1 MRLHSTSGK
10 FGDLRDSV
18 KVVQMIQW
26 VRIANFKSLAS
37 VTIPLGHLTCL
48 VGMNGAGKSTVL
60 QALDFVSQL
69 MRGDVQGWLDQRGWV
84 AADLNCKLIKERNIT
99 FDVSFTTSNETRL
112 QWHGVFN
119 RSELRCTQEI
129 LAWTNRS
136 SRKMHTFNSHGKTF
150 SLSGRQRQSIAFEYQ
165 GSILSVLKDSELPL
179 ELLEF
184 RDALRNVRSLE
195 LLSPDK
201 LRKSARTTEHD
212 IGSGGEKLSA
222 YLDTIKGE
230 RKTQLVA
237 LLQRFYPALVDYKI
251 TSQKSG
257 WKKLSVFEQFG
268 TQKLETDALHLNDG
282 LLRILAVLTQADA
295 DRSLLLLDELENG
308 INQEIVE
315 TLVDT
320 LLQSPQQLLV
330 TTHSP
335 LLLNYLPDAVAKSA
349 VQFLYK
355 TPQGET
361 RIRPFF
367 DIPRMAA
374 KLEAMGPG
382 DAFVD
387 TDLRLLAQECM
398 ELDAQDAAVERAEA
412 EANATDEGQ
421 A

>member
-1 MRLHSTSGK
+1 
-10 FGDLRDSV
+10 
-18 KVVQMIQW
+18 MIES
-26 VRIANFKSLAS
+26 VRIVNFKSLGD
-37 VTIPLGHLTCL
+37 VTIPLGHFTCL

-60 QALDFVSQL
+60 QALDFLSQL
-69 MRGDVQGWLDQRGWV
+69 MRGDVQGWLDRRGWT
-84 AADLNCKLIKERNIT
+84 ATDLRCKLRTEFNSQFVVKFAASSGASLFWIGT
-99 FDVSFTTSNETRL
+99 
-112 QWHGVFN
+112 FN
-119 RSELRCTQEI
+119 RADLRCTKEVVVI
-129 LAWTNRS
+129 KPDKIDWTVLRLIGQ
-136 SRKMHTFNSHGKTF
+136 TY
-150 SLSGRQRQSIAFEYQ
+150 SLNGRESQPIAFEYQ
-165 GSILSVLKDSELPL
+165 GSILSVLKDSELPA

-184 RDALRNVRSLE
+184 RDALRRFRSLE

-201 LRKSARTTEHD
+201 LRKSARVSEHD

-230 RKTQLVA
+230 RKTQLMA
-237 LLQRFYPALVDYKI
+237 LLQKFYPALVDYKI
-251 TSQKSG
+251 TSQRSG
-257 WKKLSVFEQFG
+257 WKKLSVFEQFDG
-268 TQKLETDALHLNDG
+268 HKLETEAIHLNDG

-335 LLLNYLPDAVAKSA
+335 LLLNYLPDEVAKTA

-355 TPQGET
+355 TSKGET
-361 RIRPFF
+361 RIKPFF
-367 DIPRMAA
+367 DIPRMSA
-374 KLEAMGPG
+374 KLDAMGPG

-387 TDLRLLAQECM
+387 TDLRLLADECM
-398 ELDAQDAAVERAEA
+398 EIDAQYEAKDRAERRA
-412 EANATDEGQ
+412 EDNAMDAGE

>member
-1 MRLHSTSGK
+1 MIK
-10 FGDLRDSV
+10 SV
-18 KVVQMIQW
+18 RVV
-26 VRIANFKSLAS
+26 NFKSLAA
-37 VTIPLGHLTCL
+37 VTIPLGHFNCL

-60 QALDFVSQL
+60 QALDFLSQL
-69 MRGDVQGWLDQRGWV
+69 MRGDVQGWLDRRGWT
-84 AADLNCKLIKERNIT
+84 AADLKCKLRSELNIT
-99 FDVSFTTSNETRL
+99 FNVSFVTSAGSTL
-112 QWHGVFN
+112 TWIGTFN
-119 RSELRCTQEI
+119 RTDLRCTQEEVVLI
-129 LAWTNRS
+129 SGDKVDSKVLRMSGQTY
-136 SRKMHTFNSHGKTF
+136 
-150 SLSGRQRQSIAFEYQ
+150 SLGGRETQSIAFQYQ
-165 GSILSVLKDSELPL
+165 GSILSALKDAELSGP
-179 ELLEF
+179 LLEF
-184 RDALRNVRSLE
+184 RDALRRIRSLE

-201 LRKSARTTEHD
+201 LRKSARVSEHD
-212 IGSGGEKLSA
+212 IGQGGERLSA
-222 YLDTIKGE
+222 YLDNIKGD
-230 RKTQLVA
+230 RKTRLVE
-237 LLQRFYPALVDYKI
+237 LLQKFYPALIDFKI

-268 TQKLETDALHLNDG
+268 SQKLETEALHLNDG

-335 LLLNYLPDAVAKSA
+335 LLLNYLPDDVARKA

-361 RIRPFF
+361 RCQSFF
-367 DIPRMAA
+367 SIPRMAA

-387 TDLRLLAQECM
+387 TDLRLLSRECI
-398 ELDAQDAAVERAEA
+398 EIDERHEAAVRAEEQA
-412 EANATDEGQ
+412 EADATDTGDE
-421 A
+421 

>member
-1 MRLHSTSGK
+1 MIK
-10 FGDLRDSV
+10 SV
-18 KVVQMIQW
+18 HIE
-26 VRIANFKSLAS
+26 NFKSLAS
-37 VTIPLGHLTCL
+37 VRFGLGHFTCL

-60 QALDFVSQL
+60 QALDFLSQL
-69 MRGDVQGWLDQRGWV
+69 MRGDVQGWLDRRGWT
-84 AADLNCKLIKERNIT
+84 AADLRCKLRSDLN
-99 FDVSFTTSNETRL
+99 VSFHVDYQLENGDSLR
-112 QWHGVFN
+112 WKGDFN
-119 RSELRCTQEI
+119 GSKLRCTKETLVCGGLGPNEGITQTFR
-129 LAWTNRS
+129 LSGQSYSVGGRS
-136 SRKMHTFNSHGKTF
+136 S
-150 SLSGRQRQSIAFEYQ
+150 QSIAFEYQ
-165 GSILSVLKDSELPL
+165 GSILSVLKDSELPP
-179 ELLEF
+179 EFLEF

-201 LRKSARTTEHD
+201 LRKSARASDHD

-222 YLDTIKGE
+222 YLDTLKGA
-230 RKTQLVA
+230 RKTKLVA
-237 LLQRFYPALVDYKI
+237 LLQKFYPALVDYKI

-257 WKKLSVFEQFG
+257 LKKLSVFEQYG
-268 TQKLETDALHLNDG
+268 SQKLETDALHLNDG

-320 LLQSPQQLLV
+320 LLASPQQLLV

-355 TPQGET
+355 TPEGAT

-367 DIPRMAA
+367 HVPRMAA

-398 ELDAQDAAVERAEA
+398 EMDALDAADDASAELQA
-412 EANATDEGQ
+412 EDHRMGAGEA
-421 A
+421 

>member
-1 MRLHSTSGK
+1 
-10 FGDLRDSV
+10 
-18 KVVQMIQW
+18 MIES
-26 VRIANFKSLAS
+26 VRIVNFKSLAA
-37 VTIPLGHLTCL
+37 VTIPLGHFTCL

-69 MRGDVQGWLDQRGWV
+69 MRGDVQGWLDRRGWV
-84 AADLNCKLIKERNIT
+84 AADLNCKLKKERNISLT
-99 FDVSFTTSNETRL
+99 VRYLTADGGRL
-112 QWHGVFN
+112 LWRGIFN
-119 RSELRCTQEI
+119 RTELRCTQETLVWVDQLREKYLLFGLNGQI
-129 LAWTNRS
+129 YS
-136 SRKMHTFNSHGKTF
+136 VD
-150 SLSGRQRQSIAFEYQ
+150 GRPAQTISFKYQ
-165 GSILSVLKDSELPL
+165 GSILSALKDSELPR

-201 LRKSARTTEHD
+201 LRKSARTTEQD

-237 LLQRFYPALVDYKI
+237 LLQRFYPALVDYKV

-268 TQKLETDALHLNDG
+268 DQKLETDALHLNDG

-335 LLLNYLPDAVAKSA
+335 LLLNYLPDHVAKTA

-361 RIRPFF
+361 RIRSFF
-367 DIPRMAA
+367 DIPRMAT
-374 KLEAMGPG
+374 KLESMGPG

-387 TDLRLLAQECM
+387 TDLRLLVQECLDM
-398 ELDAQDAAVERAEA
+398 DAEDEADAFAELQAEERRMGSGEA
-412 EANATDEGQ
+412 
-421 A
+421 